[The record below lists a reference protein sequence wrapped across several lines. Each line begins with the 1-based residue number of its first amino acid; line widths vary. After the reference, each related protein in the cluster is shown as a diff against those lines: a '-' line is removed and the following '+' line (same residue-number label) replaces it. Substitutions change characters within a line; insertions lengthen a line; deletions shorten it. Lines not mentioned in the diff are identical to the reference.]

1 MKQVITKYCCDVC
14 GKEVEKVIYKE
25 VNKNDC

>member
-25 VNKNDC
+25 VNQNE